1 MLNTHTTNTNDNLA
15 RLLATENLR
24 IVYDSKADTACFDTQ
39 SRILTMPVL
48 KQTQASDN
56 LANEMLLAH
65 EVGHALFTPA
75 GEEVAK
81 QACYRI
87 DPKNMERAKLF
98 LNIVEDA
105 RIEREMQAKFP
116 GLRRT
121 FIGGYNGLL
130 KNTNL
135 FDSLLGKD
143 VSKMPLIDRI
153 NLHFKLGVNA
163 GTEVPF
169 TPEEQVFVDRVAAT
183 QSFDDVVDVC
193 EDIYTHMAT
202 TNIDYRQK
210 MKSKVAFDANGDP
223 IDGEY
228 DDEDGDP
235 MDQAGQSQ
243 RDIDDARKN
252 QQIRFKGSSGMAEI
266 PTFDMEQGIYK
277 TADLIKAFKE
287 STKWGVTETID
298 AVQRYNKAAVSRM
311 VADFER
317 KKSASEFQRATISR
331 SGILD
336 MTRIHQFQHED
347 DLFLSSIDIRKGKSH
362 GIVLVLDWSSSM
374 SGRMFPCLSQLS
386 CLISFCRAVK
396 IPYEV
401 YCFHGGNARTFDID
415 YDNQNALLASCCW
428 KGAKH
433 SVNDGIYVPN
443 TICVDNHFTMMRLTG
458 SEVSLKDENAILN
471 MVMSY
476 HYNDSVGQAMGIK
489 YPTLLEDRWS
499 PNGYTEYG
507 KVYTQKMQN
516 LLGLCGTPLDEGILA
531 CMEIVPAFKA
541 KHNLDLANCIFL
553 TDGESTS
560 HVHYHY
566 NANGIQQ
573 NPANTMTYIY
583 RGKSYLLQANA
594 RFEVGRMLRDIFRKT
609 TGCNLINFFMRDS
622 SNFTRFKTRTKDGF
636 VYDPSSA
643 LTTTVEDD
651 FVEQRNTNGW
661 DSQFHVSFD
670 KKADGDEDVVSALAE
685 ATTVVKIKNAFIR
698 GMGKINTS
706 RVLLNRV
713 TDYIT
718 KQAGLLSAVRKQRPL
733 DA

>member
-39 SRILTMPVL
+39 TRVLTMPIL
-48 KQTQASDN
+48 KQTEQSDN

-87 DPKNMERAKLF
+87 DPKNMDRAKLF

-105 RIEREMQAKFP
+105 RIEREMQDKFP

-121 FIGGYNGLL
+121 FKGGYMGLL
-130 KNTNL
+130 KNTDL
-135 FDSLLGKD
+135 FDGIIGQD
-143 VSKMPLIDRI
+143 INKMPLIDRI

-163 GTEVPF
+163 GAEVPF
-169 TPEEQVFVDRVAAT
+169 TPEEQVFVDRVADT
-183 QSFDDVVDVC
+183 KSFDEVIEVC
-193 EDIYTHMAT
+193 EDIYSHMAA
-202 TNIDYRQK
+202 TNMNYKQK
-210 MKSKVAFDANGDP
+210 MESKIVFDPNGDP
-223 IDGEY
+223 VDGEFS
-228 DDEDGDP
+228 DEDGDP
-235 MDQAGQSQ
+235 MEDAGHTQA
-243 RDIDDARKN
+243 RIDAARKN
-252 QQIRFKGSSGMAEI
+252 QQVKFKGSSGMADI
-266 PTFDMEQGIYK
+266 PTFDMEKGIYTTEKVVEVFK
-277 TADLIKAFKE
+277 TSDG
-287 STKWGVTETID
+287 WGETETID
-298 AVQRYNKAAVSRM
+298 AVQRYNKSAVARM

-317 KKSASEFQRATISR
+317 KKSASEFQRATITR

-336 MTRIHQFQHED
+336 MTRIHQYRHED

-362 GIVLVLDWSSSM
+362 GLVLVIDWSSSM
-374 SGRMFPCLSQLS
+374 NGRMFACLTQLS

-401 YCFHGGNARTFDID
+401 YCFSGTNVRYMNNTEAPVE
-415 YDNQNALLASCCW
+415 SCW
-428 KGAKH
+428 KGSEKG
-433 SVNDGIYVPN
+433 GIYNDSFVPKA
-443 TICVDNHFTMMRLTG
+443 IAVDTTFTMIRLTG
-458 SEVSLKDENAILN
+458 SEVPVKTENAILDLT
-471 MVMSY
+471 MSY
-476 HYNDSVGQAMGIK
+476 HFNERIAHPMGVK
-489 YPTLLEDRWS
+489 YPPALTRS
-499 PNGYTEYG
+499 HSSFQT
-507 KVYTQKMQN
+507 VYPQTVLN
-516 LLGLCGTPLDEGILA
+516 VLGLGGTPLDEGVLA

-566 NANGIQQ
+566 DAKGVQQ

-594 RFEVGRMLRDIFRKT
+594 RYEVGRMIRDIFRKA
-609 TGCNLINFFMRDS
+609 TGCNLINFFMRDPN
-622 SNFTRFKTRTKDGF
+622 NFTRFKNRVRDGMM
-636 VYDPSSA
+636 YDPSMANSV
-643 LTTTVEDD
+643 TVEDD
-651 FVEQRNTNGW
+651 FVEQRNECGW
-661 DSQFHVSFD
+661 DSQFHVCFD
-670 KKADGDEDVVSALAE
+670 TKADGVADVEEALAE

-718 KQAGLLSAVRKQRPL
+718 KQAGLLSAVRKQSPL
-733 DA
+733 NP